1 MHLFRTIAELRIWRS
16 QQASR
21 SVGFVPT
28 MGYLHE
34 GHLALVRRARAENET
49 VVVSIFVNPLQFG
62 PQEDYDRYPR
72 DLDRDLDLLEREGVD
87 AVFAPSVSE
96 MYPSGF
102 STAVVVT
109 GPIAERLEGEARPG
123 HFRGVA
129 TVVTRLFGLV
139 QPQRAYFGWKDAQQ
153 VLVVQRLVQDLAL
166 PVDIVPLPTVRE
178 ADGLAMSSRNVYLSP
193 EERVAASAIPRA
205 LFAALERFRSGERA
219 AAALRELVRRTLTTT
234 PVRLEYVSVSDLETF
249 QEVEYV
255 ERPALL
261 LVAAWIGTTRLI
273 DNVLLDPGAP

>member
-34 GHLALVRRARAENET
+34 GHLALVRRARAENEI

-219 AAALRELVRRTLTTT
+219 AAAFRELVQRTLTTT

-261 LVAAWIGTTRLI
+261 LVAAWIGTTRLF

>member
-72 DLDRDLDLLEREGVD
+72 DLDRDLYLLEREGVD

-193 EERVAASAIPRA
+193 GERVAASAIPRA